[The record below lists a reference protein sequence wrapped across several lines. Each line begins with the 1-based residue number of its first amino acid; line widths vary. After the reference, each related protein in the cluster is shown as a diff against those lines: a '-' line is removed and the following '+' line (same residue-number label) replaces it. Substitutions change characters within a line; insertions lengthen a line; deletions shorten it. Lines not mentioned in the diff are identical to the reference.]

1 MPGKKSNVIREAD
14 EEVKE
19 LLQKNIIKLRKQKG
33 LTQQQLA
40 EVLGIS
46 RETYSNYE
54 CRTLPPQYLIYTLAK
69 IYNVTPDVFYKEDV
83 DSSTLFFANNN
94 SSIYGESRFEDLTDF
109 EKLMVM
115 KFRLLNA
122 KDKDEVAEFIK
133 EKLNE
138 K

>member
-1 MPGKKSNVIREAD
+1 MPGKKSNVIKDAD
-14 EEVKE
+14 EQVKT
-19 LLQKNIIKLRKQKG
+19 LLQKNIISLRKAKG

-40 EVLGIS
+40 EVLGIG

-83 DSSTLFFANNN
+83 DCSTLFFENNN
-94 SSIYGESRFEDLTDF
+94 RDIYGESRFEDLTDC

-122 KDKDEVAEFIK
+122 KDKEDVSEFIK

>member
-1 MPGKKSNVIREAD
+1 MPGKKSIVIKDAD
-14 EEVKE
+14 EQVKE
-19 LLQKNIIKLRKQKG
+19 LLQKNIISLRKAKG

-40 EVLGIS
+40 EVLGIG

-83 DSSTLFFANNN
+83 DCSTLFFENNN
-94 SSIYGESRFEDLTDF
+94 RDIYGESRFEDLTDC

-122 KDKDEVAEFIK
+122 KDKEDVSEFIK